1 MPSHAVRETRANK
14 LRRFLRPT
22 VAQGVLGIAF
32 CLVAAVGV
40 VQIRSTATVDPY
52 SSMRRADLVQM
63 LAGLNA
69 ESGRLDE
76 QINQLKGTRDDLRS
90 GVDSSNV
97 AADQASQRLS
107 QLELLAGTVPA
118 QGPGIRITISAPAG
132 KVTANAMLDNIEELR
147 DAGAEAIEINDS
159 LRVVASTW
167 FADGD
172 NVLIAN
178 GQQLSLPLTVDVI
191 GEPHELAEASR
202 FRGGLV
208 SQIESQKVG
217 GSVKIDTP
225 AQVEID
231 STATVTTPRWAK
243 PA

>member
-1 MPSHAVRETRANK
+1 
-14 LRRFLRPT
+14 
-22 VAQGVLGIAF
+22 
-32 CLVAAVGV
+32 
-40 VQIRSTATVDPY
+40 
-52 SSMRRADLVQM
+52 
-63 LAGLNA
+63 

-159 LRVVASTW
+159 
-167 FADGD
+167 
-172 NVLIAN
+172 
-178 GQQLSLPLTVDVI
+178 
-191 GEPHELAEASR
+191 
-202 FRGGLV
+202 
-208 SQIESQKVG
+208 
-217 GSVKIDTP
+217 
-225 AQVEID
+225 
-231 STATVTTPRWAK
+231 
-243 PA
+243 